1 MSKIMERYLQRT
13 PNSRQL
19 YDRSCAVVPG
29 GIHHTYRYYRPYP
42 VFMRSGRGGRIC
54 DVDGHEYIDLWS
66 AHYSA
71 ILGHRP
77 AFLTQAMTRVLES
90 GTHFGIPSENEVLF
104 AQLLADVLPG
114 VEMLKFGVSGTE
126 ATMYAVRLARGF
138 TKRRTILKVAGGW
151 HGPNPDLAVAVS
163 PPYDEPESAGILSE
177 MTAHTRLIPFNDIEG
192 TRRVIEEVG
201 EDLAG
206 VIVEPVLGAGFV
218 VADPKYLTYLRKD
231 AADHGAVLIFD
242 EIICGFRLALGGAR
256 EYFNVIPDLSTYGK
270 IAGGGFHVG
279 IVAGRADIMA
289 LSAFSAPG
297 TKSDRV
303 LTGGGTYS
311 CNPLSMTAGRLMVEF
326 LRDHKDEVYP
336 HLDMLGQRARAGFS
350 RTLEERGLPAQV
362 LGVGSLVAPIL
373 LRTKAAAPIR
383 SAVEA
388 TALGD
393 PESAQLLHMALLN
406 EGVYSLGLKA
416 AWSTAH
422 ATDDVDAVI
431 AALSRAAEAVAEDLA
446 SLRPAWARESGQRSS
461 APQALSS

>member
-1 MSKIMERYLQRT
+1 MEHYLRRT
-13 PNSRQL
+13 PNSRRL

-29 GIHHTYRYYRPYP
+29 GIHHSYRYYRPYP
-42 VFMRSGRGGRIC
+42 VYMSSGSGGRIS

-77 AFLTQAMTRVLES
+77 PFLMEAMTRVFEN

-104 AQLLADVLPG
+104 AELLADVLPG
-114 VEMLKFGVSGTE
+114 VETLKFGVSGTE
-126 ATMYAVRLARGF
+126 ATMFAVRLARGF
-138 TKRRTILKVAGGW
+138 TKRRTVLKVAGGW
-151 HGPNPDLAVAVS
+151 HGPSSDLAVAVY
-163 PPYDEPESAGILSE
+163 PPYDKPESAGILPE

-206 VIVEPVLGAGFV
+206 VIVEPVMGAGFV
-218 VADPKYLTYLRKD
+218 VADPEYLTHLRKYT
-231 AADHGAVLIFD
+231 ADRGAVLIFD
-242 EIICGFRLALGGAR
+242 EIICGFRLAFGGAR

-270 IAGGGFHVG
+270 IAGGGFHLGV
-279 IVAGRADIMA
+279 VAGRADIMA
-289 LSAFSAPG
+289 LSGFSAPG

-336 HLDMLGQRARAGFS
+336 HLDVLGQRARAGLS
-350 RTLEERGLPAQV
+350 RTLEEGGLPAQV

-383 SAVEA
+383 SAIEA

-393 PESAQLLHMALLN
+393 PEATQLLHMALLN
-406 EGVYSLGLKA
+406 EGVYTLGLKA
-416 AWSTAH
+416 AWSSAH
-422 ATDDVDAVI
+422 TTDDVDAVT
-431 AALSRAAEAVAEDLA
+431 AAISRAVEAVAEELA
-446 SLRPAWARESGQRSS
+446 SIRPA
-461 APQALSS
+461 

>member
-1 MSKIMERYLQRT
+1 MGKIMERYLRRT
-13 PNSRQL
+13 SNSRQL

-29 GIHHTYRYYRPYP
+29 GINHSYRYYRPYP
-42 VFMRSGRGGRIC
+42 VYMRNGSGGRVS
-54 DVDGHEYIDLWS
+54 DVDGHEYIDLWG
-66 AHYSA
+66 AHFSA

-77 AFLTQAMTRVLES
+77 AFLAQAMARVVEN

-104 AQLLADVLPG
+104 AELLADVLPG
-114 VEMLKFGVSGTE
+114 VETLKFGVSGTE
-126 ATMYAVRLARGF
+126 ATMFAVRLARGF

-151 HGPNPDLAVAVS
+151 HGPNSDLTVAVS
-163 PPYDEPESAGILSE
+163 PPYDSPESAGILPE

-206 VIVEPVLGAGFV
+206 IIVEPVLGAGFV
-218 VADPKYLTYLRKD
+218 AADPEYLTCLRKD
-231 AADHGAVLIFD
+231 TADYGALLIFD
-242 EIICGFRLALGGAR
+242 EIICGFRLAFGGAR

-270 IAGGGFHVG
+270 IAGGGFHLGV
-279 IVAGRADIMA
+279 VAGRADVMA
-289 LSAFSAPG
+289 LSGFSAPG

-336 HLDMLGQRARAGFS
+336 YLDGLGRQARAGFS
-350 RTLEERGLPAQV
+350 RALEEAGLPAQV
-362 LGVGSLVAPIL
+362 LGIGSLVAPIL
-373 LRTKAAAPIR
+373 LKTEAVAPIR

-388 TALGD
+388 AAVSD
-393 PESAQLLHMALLN
+393 PESNRLLHLALLN

-422 ATDDVDAVI
+422 TADDVDAVI
-431 AALSRAAEAVAEDLA
+431 AALGRAAEAVAED
-446 SLRPAWARESGQRSS
+446 SV
-461 APQALSS
+461 